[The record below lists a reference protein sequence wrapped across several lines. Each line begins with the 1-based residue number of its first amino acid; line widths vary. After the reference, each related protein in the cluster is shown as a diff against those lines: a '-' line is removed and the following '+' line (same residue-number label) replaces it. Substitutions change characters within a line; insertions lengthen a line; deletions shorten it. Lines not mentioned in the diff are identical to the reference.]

1 MVKKKKKKE
10 RMNALQSNPPT
21 VIKPNLWEA
30 KELNLH
36 TQKAALNHKAIHPSI
51 DLFEKQL
58 KKALREK

>member
-1 MVKKKKKKE
+1 
-10 RMNALQSNPPT
+10 MNALQSNPPT

-58 KKALREK
+58 KKALREKWPH